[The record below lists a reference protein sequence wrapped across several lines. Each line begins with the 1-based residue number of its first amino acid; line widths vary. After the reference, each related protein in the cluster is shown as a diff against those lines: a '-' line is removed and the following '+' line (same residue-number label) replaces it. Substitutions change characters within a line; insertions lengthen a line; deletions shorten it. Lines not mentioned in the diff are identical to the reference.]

1 MRKIAFLYPGQGSQK
16 VGMGRKIF
24 NSYFPARNVLDLADK
39 ILGFNLEKLCLE
51 GPESELTRTANLQP
65 ALLTLSWVLT
75 MALEERGIFPQVVA
89 GHSLGE
95 YSAILAARVVDIPTA
110 LKMVKKRASLMEEA
124 GKEQEGM
131 MLAVL
136 GFDAEKIYRICRK
149 VGGVVVAN
157 FNCPGQVVISGCREK
172 VLEAERE
179 LKEAGA
185 RRTIPLPVS
194 GAFHSPLMKKAAEE
208 FSLFLDSIVFNEPVI
223 PLVSNSTGSYARS
236 AREIKD
242 NLKVQMES
250 PVLWEKSMRL
260 LLKDGFNIFIEVGPG
275 RVLQGLMKRI
285 DTKAKVFGVEDL
297 DSVEE
302 ISFQL

>member
-1 MRKIAFLYPGQGSQK
+1 MRKIAFLYPGQGSQR
-16 VGMGRKIF
+16 VGMGKRIF
-24 NSYFPARNVLDLADK
+24 NSYPPARKVLDLAHR
-39 ILGFNLEKLCLE
+39 ILGFNLKKLCLE
-51 GPESELTRTANLQP
+51 GPENELMRTANLQP

-95 YSAILAARVVDIPTA
+95 YSAILAARVVDFATA
-110 LKMVKKRASLMEEA
+110 LKMVKKRACLMEEA
-124 GKEQEGM
+124 EENQEGM

-136 GFDAEKIYRICRK
+136 GFATEEIYRICSE

-157 FNCPGQVVISGCREK
+157 FNCPGQVVVSGYRER
-172 VLEAERE
+172 VFEVERK

-185 RRTIPLPVS
+185 RKTVPLPVS
-194 GAFHSPLMKKAAEE
+194 GAFHSPLMKKAAEK
-208 FSLFLDSIVFNEPVI
+208 FSLFLDSIIFNEPTI

-250 PVLWEKSMRL
+250 PVLWEKSVRL
-260 LLKDGFNIFIEVGPG
+260 LLKEGFDIFIEVGPG

-285 DTKAKVFGVEDL
+285 DPKAKVFGVEDL

-302 ISFQL
+302 INLQL